1 MDDSYFPTRG
11 LQIRLEGGAYYGW
24 GNVEGDD
31 GNRYPYHNHFY
42 EGIFNLKSA
51 IPLGS
56 RVMLIPQTW
65 NRWLFGSTFGIYGNY
80 IGGTRYGRYTQ
91 TQMPFIGLNNAWLA
105 YDKAD
110 IARADLRI
118 NLFRQQ
124 YLTLYTNYLFEW
136 DMLGGEFGFEQH
148 FGLGAGYS
156 INTIVG
162 PVQLILHWSDISRTV
177 VKPEKTA
184 GVVYKV
190 AWRGPDVIDVLPHG
204 EHLRLFQRD
213 LEKRPYLPKPSDVT
227 SVTASN
233 FGPTQQ
239 KK

>member
-1 MDDSYFPTRG
+1 MGKAVHGFVDGKEVKLEEKNGLLVFPK
-11 LQIRLEGGAYYGW
+11 
-24 GNVEGDD
+24 
-31 GNRYPYHNHFY
+31 
-42 EGIFNLKSA
+42 LKPGQTAELRHA
-51 IPLGS
+51 I
-56 RVMLIPQTW
+56 
-65 NRWLFGSTFGIYGNY
+65 
-80 IGGTRYGRYTQ
+80 
-91 TQMPFIGLNNAWLA
+91 
-105 YDKAD
+105 
-110 IARADLRI
+110 
-118 NLFRQQ
+118 
-124 YLTLYTNYLFEW
+124 
-136 DMLGGEFGFEQH
+136 
-148 FGLGAGYS
+148 
-156 INTIVG
+156 
-162 PVQLILHWSDISRTV
+162 RTV